1 MKLSEFSVRHSL
13 FVNLLSVF
21 LIIAGL
27 ISVFQLRREAFPEV
41 SFDVVNIYTAYR
53 GGSPEEVEKLVTT
66 PLEKELKEVDDIE
79 EIKSSSNEG
88 LSIIILKID
97 PDVKNKDKVV
107 DDIQK
112 AVDRVTDFPQGV
124 DKRPE
129 VIEITS
135 KQIPVIKVSLS
146 GNLDEFNLREYADN
160 LKEQLEDIDGVASV
174 GRSGYR
180 DEEFWVEPDL
190 DKLKEYYVSIEE
202 IMAALKARN
211 VTLPAGKL
219 KPGDEEFIIKT
230 QGEFITKEEIED
242 TIIRANDLGNWLKVK
257 DVARVRHTFEDEL
270 IINKALGSRA
280 ITLVVIKKQK
290 GDAIDIVK
298 NVKKTIEEFRKRAH
312 HELKIT
318 SFYDLSYYI
327 NRRLNVLKN
336 NGLIGFIFVIAILF
350 LFLHPTVAL
359 LTALGIPIAMLT
371 TLWVMNLMG
380 LSINL
385 ITMFGLI
392 LVLGMLVDD
401 GIIISENV
409 YRYVEGGMLPRQAA
423 IKGSHEVMFPVL
435 ATIATSIAAFS
446 PLLFMTGLI
455 GRFVK
460 NIPFIIIIALSA
472 SLLEAFIILP
482 SHLADFLK
490 VPRQGMDKIKVK
502 KETPWFQN
510 MLKKYNKILEKALNN
525 RYKVLTGIVMAFI
538 SAILIAK
545 FFMPFILFSA
555 RGVEQFMVRAE
566 AKPGTSLEKMNEL
579 ILPVENFISKMPKE
593 YFDTFETQVGEM
605 TEERGFDPYGQQGS
619 NFAQVTVYLTPAQ
632 KRDKTAQKIVEQ
644 LRPGLNKIKGFE
656 KLYFREF
663 KEGPPV
669 GKSIELHIR
678 GEKFSVLNEITAKI
692 KDYLKDLKGV
702 YDISDTYDLGNRELR
717 IIVDQEKAAQTYLT
731 VGQIASGI
739 RNAFEG
745 GQATSIKRSK
755 AEEEIKVLVRLPKK
769 QRNTLEIFDK
779 LFIPNSYGNLIP
791 LKSVAQIS
799 EYQGLRSIKHLDG
812 RRVLTVSAEVDNKQ
826 MTSLKANQLLEKKF
840 KDIPS
845 QYPGYTL
852 KWAGEQEEARK
863 SILSLFTAFWI
874 AFLLIFLI
882 LATEFNS
889 LVQPFVVMLTIPF
902 GMIGVVIALLLH
914 HEPISFFVILGLVG
928 LTGVVVN
935 DSIVLV
941 DFINKL
947 RKSGVS
953 RRDSIMQAGALRL
966 RPVILTTA
974 TTVAGLSTVA
984 YGIGGADPFLQPM
997 ALTVAWGL
1005 LFATGL
1011 TLIVMPCIYAIID
1024 DIALRLIHKSAV
1036 RKTNNPTKPS
1046 LRD

>member
-1 MKLSEFSVRHSL
+1 MKIAEFSVRHSL
-13 FVNLLSVF
+13 FVNLVSVF

-27 ISVFQLRREAFPEV
+27 VSAFQLRREAFPEV
-41 SFDVVNIYTAYR
+41 SFDMVNIYTPYR

-88 LSIIILKID
+88 ISTIILKID
-97 PDVKNKDKVV
+97 PDTRDKDKVV
-107 DDIQK
+107 NDIQK
-112 AVDRVTDFPQGV
+112 AVDRVTDFPEGV

-135 KQIPVIKVSLS
+135 KHIPVIKVSLS
-146 GNLDEFNLREYADN
+146 GKLNEFDLRQLADN

-174 GRSGYR
+174 NRQGWR

-190 DKLKEYYVSIEE
+190 DKMKDYHVSIEE
-202 IMAALKARN
+202 IAAALKARN
-211 VTLPAGKL
+211 ITIPAGKL
-219 KPGDEEFIIKT
+219 DSEGNEFILKT
-230 QGEFITKEEIED
+230 QGEFTTKEEIED

-257 DVARVRHTFEDEL
+257 DVAGVRHAFQDEL

-280 ITLVVIKKQK
+280 ITLVVIKKEK
-290 GDAIDIVK
+290 GDAIKIVSK
-298 NVKKTIEEFRKRAH
+298 VNKTIKSFQKKTPP
-312 HELKIT
+312 ELKIST
-318 SFYDLSYYI
+318 FYDISYYI
-327 NRRLNVLKN
+327 KRRLNVLKN
-336 NGLIGFIFVIAILF
+336 NGIIGFAFVIAILF

-359 LTALGIPIAMLT
+359 FTALGIPIAMLT
-371 TLWVMNLMG
+371 TLWVMNIMG
-380 LSINL
+380 LSINM

-392 LVLGMLVDD
+392 VVLGMLVDD

-423 IKGSHEVMFPVL
+423 IKGTTEVIAPVL
-435 ATIATSIAAFS
+435 ATVVTSIAAFT
-446 PLLFMTGLI
+446 PLLFVSGLI
-455 GRFVK
+455 GKFIK
-460 NIPFIIIIALSA
+460 NIPFVIIIALSA
-472 SLLEAFIILP
+472 SLVEAFIILP

-490 VPRQGMDKIKVK
+490 VPREGIKKIKVK
-502 KETPWFQN
+502 KESAWFQT
-510 MLKKYNKILEKALNN
+510 LLRKYTGILDKALHN
-525 RYKVLTGIVMAFI
+525 RYKVAVGIVVTFLSVI
-538 SAILIAK
+538 IIAK
-545 FFMPFILFSA
+545 FFMPFVLFSG

-579 ILPVENFISKMPKE
+579 IAPVEDFISKVPAR
-593 YFDTFETQVGEM
+593 YLDTFETQIGEM
-605 TEERGFDPYGQQGS
+605 TEERGFDPYGKQGS
-619 NFAQVTVYLTPAQ
+619 NFAQVTAYLTPAQ
-632 KRDKTAQKIVEQ
+632 KRGKTAKEIVEQ
-644 LRPGLNKIKGFE
+644 LRPGLSKIEGFE

-669 GKSIELHIR
+669 GKSIELYIR
-678 GEKFSVLNEITAKI
+678 GEEFSILNEIAAKI
-692 KDYLKDLKGV
+692 KDYLRPLKGV
-702 YDISDTYDLGNRELR
+702 YDISDSYDLGSKELR
-717 IIVDQEKAAQTYLT
+717 IIVDQEKATKAYLS
-731 VGQIASGI
+731 VSQIASGI

-755 AEEEIKVLVRLPKK
+755 AEEEIKVLVRLPKQ
-769 QRNTLEIFDK
+769 QRDTLEIFDK
-779 LFIPNSYGNLIP
+779 LFVPNTYGNLVP
-791 LKSVAQIS
+791 LRSVAYTSQH
-799 EYQGLRSIKHLDG
+799 QGLRSIKHLNG
-812 RRVLTVSAEVDNKQ
+812 KRVISVAAEVDNRY
-826 MTSLKANQLLEKKF
+826 MTSLKANSLLQKKF
-840 KDIPS
+840 KDIHL

-852 KWAGEQEEARK
+852 KYGGEKEEQAK
-863 SILSLFTAFWI
+863 SMHGLFSAFGI

-889 LVQPFVVMLTIPF
+889 LIQPFVVMLTIPF

-914 HEPISFFVILGLVG
+914 AEPISFFAILGVVG

-935 DSIVLV
+935 DSIVFV

-1024 DIALRLIHKSAV
+1024 DIALRVAKHETV
-1036 RKTNNPTKPS
+1036 RKNNNPA
-1046 LRD
+1046 